1 MSTYWLRF
9 KLLSDAAFSRGDGV
23 AGVVDSEVQHDRYG
37 LTYLSGRALKGLLG
51 NECADILFALEQ
63 QGQVEAWREP
73 ARRLFGT
80 SGSTDVENPTIL
92 RIGNAQLPAEL
103 RNAVRSASEEE
114 NENGLSRTQVLESL
128 TTVRYQTAIDHETGA
143 AGDATLRSTRLILR
157 KTPFEARLQF
167 VAEPTQKDK
176 ALLAACAK
184 AFRRAGTSRNRGS
197 GELRAALLNS
207 QGQDITETW
216 FAHFKEEVHR

>member
-9 KLLSDAAFSRGDGV
+9 KLLSDAAFGRGDGV

-37 LTYLSGRALKGLLG
+37 LPYLSGRALKGLLG

-63 QGQVEAWREP
+63 QRRADEWREP

-80 SGSTDVENPTIL
+80 SGATDVENATIL

-103 RNAVRSASEEE
+103 RNAVRSASDEE

-128 TTVRYQTAIDHETGA
+128 TTVRYQTAIDHKTGA
-143 AGDATLRSTRLILR
+143 AGEATLRATRLILR

-167 VAEPTQKDK
+167 VKEPNQRDK
-176 ALLAACAK
+176 ALLAACVR

-197 GELRAALLNS
+197 GELQATLLNS
-207 QGQDITETW
+207 EREDVTDAW
-216 FAHFKEEVHR
+216 FVHFKQEVRP